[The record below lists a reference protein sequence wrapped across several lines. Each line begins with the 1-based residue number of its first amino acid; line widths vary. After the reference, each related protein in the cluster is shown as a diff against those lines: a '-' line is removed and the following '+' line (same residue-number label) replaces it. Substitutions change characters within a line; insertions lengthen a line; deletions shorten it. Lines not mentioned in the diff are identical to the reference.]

1 MKHYEFQDVCW
12 RIQAIIERMANNP
25 RVNLIELIERGELDD
40 VLDVPESPGKSR
52 KQDMRWLIYWID
64 EARDY
69 LADFAKML
77 ERVLLKMD

>member
-1 MKHYEFQDVCW
+1 MGLLELQDVVR
-12 RIQAIIERMANNP
+12 RIETIVSIMNNNP
-25 RVNLIELIERGELDD
+25 YVNLIELIERGALDE

-52 KQDMRWLIYWID
+52 KQDLRWLIYWID

>member
-1 MKHYEFQDVCW
+1 MKHYEFQDTVW
-12 RIQAIIERMANNP
+12 RIERIVSVMANNP
-25 RVNLIELIERGELDD
+25 HVNLLELIERGELDD
-40 VLDVPESPGKSR
+40 VLDVPLSPGRTR
-52 KQDMRWLIYWID
+52 KQDLRWLIYWID

>member
-1 MKHYEFQDVCW
+1 MGLLELQDVVR
-12 RIQAIIERMANNP
+12 RIETIVSIMNNNP
-25 RVNLIELIERGELDD
+25 YVNLIELIERGALDE

-52 KQDMRWLIYWID
+52 KQDLRWLIYWID

-77 ERVLLKMD
+77 ERALLKMD

>member
-1 MKHYEFQDVCW
+1 MKHYEFQDIVW
-12 RIQAIIERMANNP
+12 RIERIVSVMANNP
-25 RVNLIELIERGELDD
+25 HANLLELIERGELDD
-40 VLDVPESPGKSR
+40 VLSVPLSPGRTR
-52 KQDMRWLIYWID
+52 KQDLRWLIYWLD